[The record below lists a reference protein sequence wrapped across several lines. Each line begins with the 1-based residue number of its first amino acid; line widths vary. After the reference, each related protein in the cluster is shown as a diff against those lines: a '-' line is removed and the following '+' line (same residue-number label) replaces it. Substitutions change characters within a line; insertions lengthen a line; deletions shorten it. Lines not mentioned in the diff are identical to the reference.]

1 MYNQSLFEQQWV
13 VQLLSVKRNRD
24 QIEIEKSSYSLGT
37 DFSVAKISML
47 LPFFFSVLNDFN
59 IFFQVIAAA
68 KRVKK
73 IFMDNNVGRKI
84 YYSNDCEFMKI
95 IDVNWWLRNK
105 CESDFRSNENYSS
118 SSENEVWK
126 KSGLYGIWK
135 HGFCNTGAVLYQ
147 PLS

>member
-1 MYNQSLFEQQWV
+1 
-13 VQLLSVKRNRD
+13 
-24 QIEIEKSSYSLGT
+24 
-37 DFSVAKISML
+37 ML

-147 PLS
+147 PFS